1 MNFLKE
7 IRLCIDN
14 ILQKWRVKMNLKK
27 LILKTIRVSILIIK

>member
-1 MNFLKE
+1 MNFLRK

-27 LILKTIRVSILIIK
+27 LILETIRVSILIIK